1 MKLERARLYH
11 VRNYQDEVFFFSPG
25 LNLILGNNAQGKTN
39 LLESV
44 YIACIGKA
52 FRTSRLRDILMIG
65 QTQYELRLIFNDS
78 RRDWDFRLRGTGS
91 DRIMELDQQ
100 RLDKRSQLFGHFPMI
115 LFSPEHLK
123 MVRDGPSARRSFLD
137 REMSLQSK
145 VYFHELIRYNK
156 VLGARNVVLKDQQP
170 DHAMLD
176 VYDEQLVRYGTLVY
190 ERRKEFIEK
199 LSLKAAEIHHE
210 FTGGAEALALAYES
224 DLNKPDDYLDKLRQT
239 RLRDQ
244 KQGTTGF
251 GIHLDDMS
259 ITINE
264 TDVRR
269 FGSQGQVRLS
279 ALSIFLALTGF
290 IEAGLGTKPIIL
302 LDDVFS
308 ELDRERK
315 TNVLERLSDYQT
327 LITTTD
333 TDGLDEAMIE
343 HAHIITIADG
353 KNIGGKIDERK

>member
-52 FRTSRLRDILMIG
+52 FRTNRLRDILMMG

-78 RRDWDFRLRGTGS
+78 RRDWDFRLRGNQSERT
-91 DRIMELDQQ
+91 MELDNQK
-100 RLDKRSQLFGHFPMI
+100 LEKRSQLFGHFPMV

-123 MVRDGPSARRSFLD
+123 MVRDGPSARRAFLD

-145 VYFHELIRYNK
+145 AYFHELIRYNK
-156 VLGARNVVLKDQQP
+156 VLAARNIILKDKEL
-170 DHAMLD
+170 DHNMLD
-176 VYDEQLVRYGTLVY
+176 VYDEQLVHYGTLVY
-190 ERRKEFIEK
+190 ERRKEFIEQ
-199 LSLKAAEIHHE
+199 LAVIARAIHQE
-210 FTGGAEALALAYES
+210 FTGGAEILNVTYDS
-224 DLNKPDDYLDKLRQT
+224 DLNKQDDYLEKLKQT
-239 RLRDQ
+239 RSRDQ

-251 GIHLDDMS
+251 GTHLDDMT
-259 ITINE
+259 ITINDK
-264 TDVRR
+264 DVRR
-269 FGSQGQVRLS
+269 YGSQGQVRLS

-290 IEAGLGTKPIIL
+290 IEQHLNTKPIIL

-315 TNVLERLSDYQT
+315 QNVLERLADYQT
-327 LITTTD
+327 LITATD
-333 TDGLDEAMIE
+333 TDGLDQSMID
-343 HAHIITIADG
+343 HAHILNISDG
-353 KNIGGKIDERK
+353 KNIGGTIVE